1 MFLIMTF
8 GPTWAVIIFAFNF
21 TIRMD
26 FGQIL
31 EDVFQTK
38 DPVDK
43 IKVITGPLDDFVD
56 EEIDCLEASIDEE
69 NKMA

>member
-1 MFLIMTF
+1 
-8 GPTWAVIIFAFNF
+8 
-21 TIRMD
+21 MD